1 MAETS
6 IARRARSSGSSHVL
20 VEQVW
25 CESPLPRQSYK
36 NVLGWRDKIE
46 QEITGKDGAAFAGI
60 QVTFVTPD
68 GHNPDN

>member
-1 MAETS
+1 
-6 IARRARSSGSSHVL
+6 
-20 VEQVW
+20 
-25 CESPLPRQSYK
+25 
-36 NVLGWRDKIE
+36 LGWRDKIE